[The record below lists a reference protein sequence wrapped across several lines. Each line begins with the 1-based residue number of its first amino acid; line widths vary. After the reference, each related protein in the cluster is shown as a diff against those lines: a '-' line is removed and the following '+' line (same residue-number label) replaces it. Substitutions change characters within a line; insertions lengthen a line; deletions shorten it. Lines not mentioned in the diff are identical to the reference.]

1 MNRLRRTFA
10 GILAVVICCL
20 AGTAPSS
27 GQDQKQD
34 TLKIETTLVSVPV
47 VVSDRQGRYVSG
59 LKLADFTLYDDRV
72 KQHIEFFADTEEPI
86 NVALLLD
93 TSMSTRLVFDDIKDA
108 AKDFV
113 GQLRPL
119 DKAMIVSFDLDETVL
134 CELTSNRRTLERAI
148 DNAWIGER
156 AGTKLRDAVYDV
168 TREEF
173 RNVKGRKAIVLLTD
187 GKDQG
192 SEVSERMLLDSAAE
206 ADTLVYSV
214 FYNSG
219 PGAMR
224 RDPRDRDP
232 RDRGGWGDPRGRR
245 RGGIFT
251 PRFPMVFPQ
260 WPGGDPRQRRR
271 GQTDGRN
278 EDAIDFLQRL
288 SDASAGRYYNSEVA
302 DLSRTFGQIVE
313 ELRHQYRLGFY
324 PQDRQAGQ
332 STSSL
337 HSLRVEVARPD
348 VVVRSRR
355 SYRMAG
361 KSQSE

>member
-1 MNRLRRTFA
+1 MNRLRRIFA
-10 GILAVVICCL
+10 GILAIAISCL
-20 AGTAPSS
+20 VGAAPSS

-34 TLKIETTLVSVPV
+34 TLKIDTALVSVPV

-59 LKLADFTLYDDRV
+59 LKLSDFTLYDERV

-93 TSMSTRLVFDDIKDA
+93 TSLSTRLVLDDIKDA

-113 GQLRPL
+113 GQLRSQ
-119 DKAMIVSFDLDETVL
+119 DKAMIVTFDFDETVL

-148 DNAWIGER
+148 DRAWIGER

-187 GKDQG
+187 GKDMG
-192 SEVSERMLLDSAAE
+192 SEVSERTLLDSAAE
-206 ADTLVYSV
+206 ADILVYSV
-214 FYNSG
+214 FYQSG
-219 PGAMR
+219 PAAMR
-224 RDPRDRDP
+224 RDP
-232 RDRGGWGDPRGRR
+232 RDRGGWGDQRGRR
-245 RGGIFT
+245 RGGIFNPL
-251 PRFPMVFPQ
+251 PRFPLQPQ
-260 WPGGDPRQRRR
+260 GRGGYDPRQRRGGR
-271 GQTDGRN
+271 MEERN
-278 EDAIDFLQRL
+278 EDAIEFLERL

-302 DLSRTFGQIVE
+302 DLRRTFGQIIE

-324 PQDRQAGQ
+324 PQDAQPGQ
-332 STSSL
+332 STSSV
-337 HSLRVEVARPD
+337 HSLRVEVARRD

-355 SYRMAG
+355 SYRLAG
-361 KSQSE
+361 KS

>member
-1 MNRLRRTFA
+1 MNKLRR
-10 GILAVVICCL
+10 GSVVILTALFCCL
-20 AGTAPSS
+20 AGVAPSS

-34 TLKIETTLVSVPV
+34 TLKIDTALVSVPV

-59 LKLADFTLYDDRV
+59 LKLSDFTLYDDRV
-72 KQHIEFFADTEEPI
+72 KQQIEFFADTEEPI

-93 TSMSTRLVFDDIKDA
+93 TSMSTRLVLDEIKDA

-113 GQLRPL
+113 NQLRSQ
-119 DKAMIVSFDLDETVL
+119 DKAMIVTFDFDETVL

-148 DNAWIGER
+148 DRAWIGER

-187 GKDQG
+187 GKDMG
-192 SEVSERMLLDSAAE
+192 SEVSERALLESAAE

-214 FYNSG
+214 FYQSG
-219 PGAMR
+219 PAAMR
-224 RDPRDRDP
+224 RDP
-232 RDRGGWGDPRGRR
+232 RDRGGWGDQRGRR
-245 RGGIFT
+245 RGGIFN
-251 PRFPMVFPQ
+251 PRFPMIFPQ
-260 WPGGDPRQRRR
+260 RPGNGDLRQQGRR
-271 GQTDGRN
+271 GRIEDRN
-278 EDAIDFLQRL
+278 EDAIEFLERL

-302 DLSRTFGQIVE
+302 DLRRTFGQIIE

-324 PQDRQAGQ
+324 PQEGQPGQ
-332 STSSL
+332 SSSSI
-337 HSLRVEVARPD
+337 HSLRVEVARRD

-355 SYRMAG
+355 NYRVAG